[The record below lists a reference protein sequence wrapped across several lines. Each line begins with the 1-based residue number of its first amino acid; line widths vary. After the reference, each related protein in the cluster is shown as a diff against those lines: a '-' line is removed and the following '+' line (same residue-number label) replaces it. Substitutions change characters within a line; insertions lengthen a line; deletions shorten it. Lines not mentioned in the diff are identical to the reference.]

1 MNAKDYLK
9 QVLLLEEKI
18 NQKQMQYKELL
29 RTATLT
35 EAVRYDKEKVQTSL
49 TDDGMSN
56 IVIRY
61 IELQEEI
68 NHDID
73 NFIDIKN
80 KVITEIQALSNVK
93 FVNLLFM
100 RYIQGKK
107 LDEIAASL
115 NYSYQY
121 ARELH
126 SRALKAFTKVH
137 PELFYKVPT

>member
-18 NQKQMQYKELL
+18 TQKQMRYDEIL
-29 RTATLT
+29 RTATSIKAIGYN
-35 EAVRYDKEKVQTSL
+35 EEKVQTSST
-49 TDDGMSN
+49 TDDISN
-56 IVIRY
+56 VVIRY
-61 IELQEEI
+61 MELQEEI

-73 NFIDIKN
+73 NFIDVKN

-100 RYIQGKK
+100 RYIQGKR

-126 SRALKAFTKVH
+126 SCALKAFAEVH
-137 PELFYKVPT
+137 PGLF

>member
-49 TDDGMSN
+49 TNDSMSN
-56 IVIRY
+56 VVIRY

-73 NFIDIKN
+73 NFIDVKN
-80 KVITEIQALSNVK
+80 KVITEIQALSNTK

-107 LDEIAASL
+107 LDEIATSL

-137 PELFYKVPT
+137 PELF

>member
-1 MNAKDYLK
+1 MARCMNAKDYLK

-49 TDDGMSN
+49 TNDSMSN
-56 IVIRY
+56 VVIRY

-80 KVITEIQALSNVK
+80 KVITEIQALSNAK

-107 LDEIAASL
+107 LDEIATSL

-137 PELFYKVPT
+137 PELF

>member
-49 TDDGMSN
+49 TNDSMSN
-56 IVIRY
+56 VVIRY

-107 LDEIAASL
+107 LDEIATSL
-115 NYSYQY
+115 GYSYQY

-137 PELFYKVPT
+137 PELF

>member
-49 TDDGMSN
+49 TNDSMSN
-56 IVIRY
+56 VVIRY

-80 KVITEIQALSNVK
+80 KVITEIQALSNAK

-107 LDEIAASL
+107 LDEIATSL

-137 PELFYKVPT
+137 PELF

>member
-1 MNAKDYLK
+1 MARCMNAKDYLK

-49 TDDGMSN
+49 TNDSMSN
-56 IVIRY
+56 VVIRY

-107 LDEIAASL
+107 LDEIATSL

-137 PELFYKVPT
+137 PELF

>member
-1 MNAKDYLK
+1 MARCMNAKDYLK

-49 TDDGMSN
+49 TNDSMSN
-56 IVIRY
+56 VVIRY

-73 NFIDIKN
+73 NFIDVKN
-80 KVITEIQALSNVK
+80 KVITEIQALSNTK

-107 LDEIAASL
+107 LDEIATSL

-137 PELFYKVPT
+137 PELF

>member
-9 QVLLLEEKI
+9 QVLLLEAKI

-29 RTATLT
+29 QTATST
-35 EAVRYDKEKVQTSL
+35 MAVGYDKEKVQTSL
-49 TDDGMSN
+49 NGDGMSS

-107 LDEIAASL
+107 LDEIATSL

-137 PELFYKVPT
+137 PELF